1 MAYGPVG
8 FRHRV
13 RYRIRCVPLLSFRV
27 GCVGGLSPKRLTQ
40 RQGGGGFRG
49 PLSRKAGAV
58 PQFARG
64 HNSQL
69 ARSVRA
75 WNMVWSTT
83 EMHRTKTCSTCHVAI
98 VRPRP
103 IGSSNRLD
111 DVKVLSVI
119 IVMNCRVA
127 NSMLIVDVFP
137 YLI

>member
-1 MAYGPVG
+1 MRPFTVLSC
-8 FRHRV
+8 RLSR
-13 RYRIRCVPLLSFRV
+13 RIVFEEV
-27 GCVGGLSPKRLTQ
+27 HKGK
-40 RQGGGGFRG
+40 GFRG

-58 PQFARG
+58 RQFARG

-69 ARSVRA
+69 AMSVRA

-111 DVKVLSVI
+111 DVQVLSVI
-119 IVMNCRVA
+119 IIIIIIRRVA
-127 NSMLIVDVFP
+127 TVC
-137 YLI
+137 